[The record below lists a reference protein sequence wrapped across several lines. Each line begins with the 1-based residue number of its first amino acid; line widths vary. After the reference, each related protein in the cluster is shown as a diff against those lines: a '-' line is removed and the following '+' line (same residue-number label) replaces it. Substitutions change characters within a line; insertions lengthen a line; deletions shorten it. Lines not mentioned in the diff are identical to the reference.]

1 MNPRKHI
8 SVSKKFPPRRVGAQA
23 GLDIFRLSLFMETRY
38 LHWRQTYYYR
48 YTPFAMK
55 ILIWN
60 IMHGG
65 GRRAAK
71 IVERIGRGS
80 PDIVILTE
88 FRGTPPSR
96 EIASRIEE
104 LRLPHQLS
112 TASKS
117 QPAKNALLLASRWPL
132 KHIHWKRPP
141 QPEERRVLAHVRAP
155 TPIAIAA
162 VHVLNRIS
170 GKKYPFLDA
179 IRDLVLRWRGSG
191 ALIAGDFNTG
201 RIGEDESVKC
211 FNRREDDFMTTMSK
225 AGWADA
231 YRSVHGQ
238 KRAYTWRAPGGGGSF
253 RLDHAFIHRHA
264 QGRLLDARIDWVKGN
279 PRPPSDHAALWI
291 TLKD

>member
-1 MNPRKHI
+1 M
-8 SVSKKFPPRRVGAQA
+8 
-23 GLDIFRLSLFMETRY
+23 LFNET
-38 LHWRQTYYYR
+38 LHFHWRQTYYYR

-65 GRRAAK
+65 GRRADK
-71 IVERIGRGS
+71 IVERIGQGS

-104 LRLPHQLS
+104 LGLPHQLN
-112 TASKS
+112 TASDNHPS
-117 QPAKNALLLASRWPL
+117 KNALLLASRWPL
-132 KHIHWKRPP
+132 RRIHWRRPP
-141 QPEERRVLAHVRAP
+141 EPAERRLLAHVRAP
-155 TPIAIAA
+155 TPITIAA
-162 VHVLNRIS
+162 VHVPNRVS
-170 GKKYPFLDA
+170 GIKYPFLDA
-179 IRDLVLRWRGSG
+179 LRDLTRRRRGG
-191 ALIAGDFNTG
+191 DAIVAGDFNTG
-201 RIGEDESVKC
+201 RIHEDETVKC
-211 FNRREDDFMTTMSK
+211 FNRREDDFMTAMSD

-231 YRSVHGQ
+231 YRSVHGR

-253 RLDHAFIHRHA
+253 RLDHAFVNRRA
-264 QGRLLDARIDWVKGN
+264 QDRLLDARIDWPPGN